1 MKIVVTGAL
10 GHIGS
15 RLLRDLPF
23 SFPGCEILMIDN
35 MMTQRYCSLFNLPK
49 KGKYTFI
56 EKDVRNVDL
65 AKMLQKEDVL
75 VHLAAI
81 TDAASSFGREKE
93 LEDNNYKGLQ
103 HVAKAV
109 AKKKARLIHLS
120 STSVYG
126 TQKNEVDESCQE
138 NELKPQSPYAHFKLM
153 EEKWL
158 KKYRKKTGLRY
169 LTLRFGTIFGVSPG
183 MRFHTAV
190 NKFCWQ
196 AAMNQPVTIWKT
208 ALHQKR
214 AYLDLDDAVKCII
227 FVIQKDFFRAK
238 TYNVLTGNY
247 TVADIIRQIQK
258 HMKNFKIV
266 FVRHKIM
273 NQFSYIVDNARIRKE
288 GFAVKGD
295 LHAGIAN
302 TIKLI
307 LKANQSTKEK

>member
-1 MKIVVTGAL
+1 MRIVVTGAL

-15 RLLRDLPF
+15 RLIRDLPF

-35 MMTQRYCSLFNLPK
+35 LMTQRYCSLFNLPK

-65 AKMLQKEDVL
+65 TMILRKEDVL
-75 VHLAAI
+75 VHLASI

-93 LEDNNYKGLQ
+93 FEDNNYKGLQ
-103 HVAKAV
+103 HVAKAI

-126 TQKNEVDESCQE
+126 TQKNEVDESCPE

-158 KKYRKKTGLRY
+158 KKYRVKTGLRY

-196 AAMNQPVTIWKT
+196 AVMGEPISVWRT
-208 ALHQKR
+208 ALDQVR
-214 AYLDLDDAVKCII
+214 PYLDLSDAIRVVHHFISRQQFDGDI
-227 FVIQKDFFRAK
+227 FNAVTQNATVRQVAMEIYHHVPKLK
-238 TYNVLTGNY
+238 IKY
-247 TVADIIRQIQK
+247 T
-258 HMKNFKIV
+258 NS
-266 FVRHKIM
+266 KIM
-273 NQFSYIVDNARIRKE
+273 NQLSYEVCSGR
-288 GFAVKGD
+288 
-295 LHAGIAN
+295 
-302 TIKLI
+302 I
-307 LKANQSTKEK
+307 LKTGFVFRGNLRVGIRGTIQKLREANAS